1 MSSKKMLSVGAIA
14 LLGFG
19 AFAAGAFAQSARTA
33 AGDQL
38 QTRSQLRLQ
47 FMDED
52 CDGINDNFRDHDN
65 DGIPNGQD
73 PDWAAP
79 KDGSGLMKRSGL
91 NQNKASFRGQGGG
104 FMNMSGAGVCD
115 GTGPLGSALRRGKR

>member
-1 MSSKKMLSVGAIA
+1 MSHKKFLLAGAIM

-19 AFAAGAFAQSARTA
+19 VFAADAIAQTA

-38 QTRSQLRLQ
+38 QTRSRLRLQ

-73 PDWAAP
+73 PDWTAP
-79 KDGSGLMKRSGL
+79 KDGTGLKQRNG
-91 NQNKASFRGQGGG
+91 QNKSSFRGQGGG
-104 FMNMSGAGVCD
+104 FMNMSGTGVCD
-115 GTGPLGSALRRGKR
+115 GTGPKGKSNRRGGR